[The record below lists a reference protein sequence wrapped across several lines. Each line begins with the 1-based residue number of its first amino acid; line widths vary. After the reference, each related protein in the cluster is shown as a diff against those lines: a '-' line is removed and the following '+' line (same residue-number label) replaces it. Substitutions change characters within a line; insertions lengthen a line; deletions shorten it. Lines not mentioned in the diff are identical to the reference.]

1 MATTGTNPAR
11 TDPKATVAEIY
22 AAFGRGDIPAILDA
36 LAEDVAW
43 EHWPASTVH
52 EAAVP
57 WLLPRTGKAGA
68 QEFFQLVSSWTIS
81 DFQVLDLMVGER
93 QVSAQIVIEA
103 LLPNGVTLRDEE
115 MHLWTFDETG
125 KVSRFRYY
133 VDTAKH
139 AA

>member
-1 MATTGTNPAR
+1 VS
-11 TDPKATVAEIY
+11 DLKAAAADIY
-22 AAFGRGDIPAILDA
+22 AAFGRGDIPALLDY

-43 EHWPASTVH
+43 EHW
-52 EAAVP
+52 AAWTPHQAEVP

-68 QEFFQLVSSWTIS
+68 LEFFQIIGPWTIS

-103 LLPNGVTLRDEE
+103 RLPNGASFRDEE
-115 MHLWTFDETG
+115 MHLWTFNEAG
-125 KVSRFRYY
+125 KVSRFRHY

-139 AA
+139 IAAARAG